1 MSKEREVRTQLM
13 EIRAEQD
20 EEKGAVIEGYPI
32 VFNQETDLG
41 EWREVIDPSAVSE
54 KNLRDVAL
62 MVGHDFGMIPLAHSR
77 RNNGSGTMQLTP
89 DEHGVKMRALLDP
102 DHNPRAAEAYSA
114 VTRGDMTGMSFAFIV
129 NEETW
134 EDVDTEK
141 PLRRI
146 TGMSD
151 IFEVSLVAFP
161 AYKGTSVQAASEGPA
176 LESVRASLESARKQL
191 AEERAAAEAAEEAR
205 KAEEAKQERRRAAL
219 ERLEKL
225 QKEVRD
231 HEV

>member
-1 MSKEREVRTQLM
+1 MKGEREVRFLPLEVRM
-13 EIRAEQD
+13 EDETEQ
-20 EEKGAVIEGYPI
+20 GAVIEGYPI
-32 VFNQETDLG
+32 VFNQEEDFG
-41 EWREVIDPSAVSE
+41 DWREVIDPVSVNE

-89 DEHGVKMRALLDP
+89 DERGVKMRAVLDTEN
-102 DHNPRAAEAYSA
+102 NPKAKEAYSA
-114 VTRGDMTGMSFAFIV
+114 IKRGDMSGMSFAFIV
-129 NEETW
+129 DKEDW
-134 EDVDTEK
+134 EDLDTEK

-146 TGMSD
+146 TGLSE

-191 AEERAAAEAAEEAR
+191 AEERAAQAD
-205 KAEEAKQERRRAAL
+205 QERRTAVL
-219 ERLEKL
+219 EWLENYT
-225 QKEVRD
+225 KEESKD
-231 HEV
+231 EL